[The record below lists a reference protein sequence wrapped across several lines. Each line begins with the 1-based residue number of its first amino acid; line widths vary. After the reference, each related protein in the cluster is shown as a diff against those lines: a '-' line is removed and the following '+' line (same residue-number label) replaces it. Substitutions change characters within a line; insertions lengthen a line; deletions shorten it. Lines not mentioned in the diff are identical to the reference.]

1 MAIEN
6 SLINQIKNSYIKNR
20 IQKID
25 SDFLEFEENMISVE
39 DQNRILTLLKNKIN
53 NLSNNNNSIILY
65 ICGITDEFDFEK
77 ARSNTIGGSP
87 PDIDIDH
94 DALEREK
101 AIQWVVDYWGR
112 ENVANIITHGTFKP
126 KSLTRSW
133 YRVTEG
139 DPKDLDAVLKQIPKP
154 KYGKEATLEEILEIN
169 PSIKEEEKY
178 SDFYKFANQL
188 EDMVANFGIHAAGL
202 VISDNPIMDVV
213 PTWKN
218 SKADAIT
225 QFDMKEVEDLGLI
238 KFDFLSI
245 DTLSIIKQAVK
256 LIEATTG
263 KKIDPYSIEDGDS
276 KAYTMMEEGMLTG
289 VFQMETS
296 GMAKKLISKIQPRSI
311 EELSD
316 ISALNRPGPLQARLD
331 KQYIDNKNNGY
342 PQTGIP
348 KPMEELLKNTNW
360 TLIYQEQVMAICSDI
375 AGFTAKE
382 SDDIR
387 RAMGKK
393 NVDVLNEYKEQ
404 FIKGCTQK
412 GGLTQSYSEDLWE
425 DMVGFADYCLAGST
439 KIRTSKGLKTIDE
452 LFFGDDYKF
461 LHEETV
467 KSLNDFGNI
476 IYQEVNQL
484 HCKGIKN
491 TYVYQLHN
499 GKEIICTPDHKFLL
513 QNNEMAEI
521 ENIFNEKLELKI
533 LEEEIEN
540 TDKNKKSNS

>member
-1 MAIEN
+1 
-6 SLINQIKNSYIKNR
+6 
-20 IQKID
+20 
-25 SDFLEFEENMISVE
+25 
-39 DQNRILTLLKNKIN
+39 
-53 NLSNNNNSIILY
+53 
-65 ICGITDEFDFEK
+65 
-77 ARSNTIGGSP
+77 
-87 PDIDIDH
+87 
-94 DALEREK
+94 
-101 AIQWVVDYWGR
+101 
-112 ENVANIITHGTFKP
+112 
-126 KSLTRSW
+126 
-133 YRVTEG
+133 
-139 DPKDLDAVLKQIPKP
+139 
-154 KYGKEATLEEILEIN
+154 
-169 PSIKEEEKY
+169 
-178 SDFYKFANQL
+178 
-188 EDMVANFGIHAAGL
+188 
-202 VISDNPIMDVV
+202 
-213 PTWKN
+213 
-218 SKADAIT
+218 
-225 QFDMKEVEDLGLI
+225 
-238 KFDFLSI
+238 
-245 DTLSIIKQAVK
+245 
-256 LIEATTG
+256 
-263 KKIDPYSIEDGDS
+263 
-276 KAYTMMEEGMLTG
+276 
-289 VFQMETS
+289 
-296 GMAKKLISKIQPRSI
+296 
-311 EELSD
+311 
-316 ISALNRPGPLQARLD
+316 
-331 KQYIDNKNNGY
+331 
-342 PQTGIP
+342 
-348 KPMEELLKNTNW
+348 MEELLKNTNW